1 MLTIEIEITED
12 VVFFKV
18 IGEVE
23 KAKWLMVV
31 MKLLLVTDRQLWF
44 GRGWWRLC

>member
-1 MLTIEIEITED
+1 MLTIEIKITED

-23 KAKWLMVV
+23 KVKWLMVV
-31 MKLLLVTDRQLWF
+31 MKLLLVTNRQLWF
-44 GRGWWRLC
+44 GRGWWQLC